1 MSKGDWKTGRHDS
14 AEAAEAS
21 IHQAAEPAEVEYE
34 LKRQKES
41 THFYDTTQGGAKRPF
56 YITQFQKTLN
66 SQKISRGPKFHPMK
80 MPGTTFPTRMT
91 CEASGEDIV
100 LTEVFLHVN
109 FLAAQFPNF
118 AIV

>member
-41 THFYDTTQGGAKRPF
+41 THFYDTTKALIGSGRVGSSRRKCF
-56 YITQFQKTLN
+56 VTQT
-66 SQKISRGPKFHPMK
+66 
-80 MPGTTFPTRMT
+80 
-91 CEASGEDIV
+91 
-100 LTEVFLHVN
+100 
-109 FLAAQFPNF
+109 
-118 AIV
+118 